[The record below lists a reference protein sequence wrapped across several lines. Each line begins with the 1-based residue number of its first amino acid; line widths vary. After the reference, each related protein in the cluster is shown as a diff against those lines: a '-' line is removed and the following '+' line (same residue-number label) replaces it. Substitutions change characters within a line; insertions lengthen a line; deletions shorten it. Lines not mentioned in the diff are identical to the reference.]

1 MSKYCKW
8 KKRKKSEENFFF
20 QIEYC
25 FETVCNEFE
34 MNSTFGR
41 EEQKLSH
48 LLYDFR
54 YIIINTLPSRI
65 LMYSNPHGL
74 HLKTMKIKYD
84 ENGHFLIFTILFSL
98 LL

>member
-8 KKRKKSEENFFF
+8 KKGKKSEEIFFF
-20 QIEYC
+20 Q
-25 FETVCNEFE
+25 